1 MPMYICNASKG
12 VIAEHVKS
20 ELASDITRIHCE
32 MTEAPPQF
40 VHVVFFEEARNP
52 PLSERKVAVAC
63 NIRAGRT
70 DAQKSEIITRIQQSL
85 NARCGVQPDQTRIIT
100 SDTPASWVME
110 GGDIMPEPGDEADWM
125 VAHESKRTGEANPSA
140 GGG

>member
-12 VIAEHVKS
+12 VIAEQTKS

-32 MTEAPPQF
+32 MTEAPPAVCPRGVLRRGAQS
-40 VHVVFFEEARNP
+40 

-70 DAQKSEIITRIQQSL
+70 DAQKSRSLPGSNNRLMRDAASSRTKRGSPPLTRRL
-85 NARCGVQPDQTRIIT
+85 
-100 SDTPASWVME
+100 
-110 GGDIMPEPGDEADWM
+110 
-125 VAHESKRTGEANPSA
+125 TG
-140 GGG
+140 

>member
-12 VIAEHVKS
+12 VIAEQTKS
-20 ELASDITRIHCE
+20 ELAADITRIHCE
-32 MTEAPPQF
+32 MTEAPPEF
-40 VHVVFFEEARNP
+40 VHVFFFEEARNP

-70 DAQKSEIITRIQQSL
+70 DAQKAEIITRIQHSL
-85 NARCGVQPDQTRIIT
+85 RARCGVQPDQTRITT
-100 SDTPASWVME
+100 SDTPANWVME

-125 VAHESKRTGEANPSA
+125 VAHEAKRSA
-140 GGG
+140 GAERSAGD

>member
-20 ELASDITRIHCE
+20 ELASDITQIHCE

-85 NARCGVQPDQTRIIT
+85 NARCGVQPDQTRITT
-100 SDTPASWVME
+100 SDTPANWVME
-110 GGDIMPEPGDEADWM
+110 GDDIMPEPGDEADWM
-125 VAHESKRTGEANPSA
+125 VAHESKRTAEANPSA